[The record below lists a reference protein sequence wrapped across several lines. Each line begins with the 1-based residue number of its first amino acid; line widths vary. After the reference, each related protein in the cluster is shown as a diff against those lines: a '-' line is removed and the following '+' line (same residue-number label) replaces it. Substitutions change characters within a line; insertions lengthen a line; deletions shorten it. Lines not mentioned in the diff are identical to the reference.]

1 MGVFNFDEM
10 QAFGKV
16 QSVDTA
22 TVIVQVEDTAQLS
35 KLQVNHMVRNLKL
48 AKRNGLFPRIL

>member
-1 MGVFNFDEM
+1 MGIFNFDEM

-35 KLQVNHMVRNLKL
+35 NFK
-48 AKRNGLFPRIL
+48 